1 MGLSQL
7 FPNALGP
14 CFLCPT
20 TLCVALVVPRL
31 KPSKALGIV
40 GEACLLL
47 GLRFAD
53 VCQRWLSMKLLLCP
67 RLRPDSAVV
76 QGLNQFSPLGL
87 FRYGLDPQP
96 SPISPTLRPLTGGRT
111 WSLSSMPRCPLME
124 CGL

>member
-14 CFLCPT
+14 CFLCPMT
-20 TLCVALVVPRL
+20 FCVGMALVVPRL

-53 VCQRWLSMKLLLCP
+53 VCQRWLNMKLLLCP
-67 RLRPDSAVV
+67 RLRPDSAMV
-76 QGLNQFSPLGL
+76 QGLHGTGSPLLDSSGL
-87 FRYGLDPQP
+87 AWIHSLPRFHQP
-96 SPISPTLRPLTGGRT
+96 
-111 WSLSSMPRCPLME
+111 
-124 CGL
+124 